1 MPLSHG
7 RPGRAVR
14 RPVAALAVVVALVG
28 AAAACTG
35 EDASP
40 ATTAPPT
47 TVPSTTAPPTTT
59 RSTTSTSTEPPSA
72 ALDFTAVDAATDAFV
87 RDEQLN
93 GAAIVVV
100 DREDGVV
107 HEHYTGEFGP
117 DRVSLIASASK
128 MLTAGVLLR
137 LVDQGLLDLDAP
149 LAAAVPWGSGNP
161 DITPAQLLSNSSGL
175 VGLVDDPTFGPY
187 VCQYLAQGTL
197 QDCAEQIFTTTAD
210 DDRVVPPDTMFR
222 YGGGQWQVAG
232 GLAEAVSGRTW
243 AELIDET
250 YVEPC
255 GVDSL
260 AYNNHFA
267 QTEVLGGPE
276 ANPFSYPAGFDG
288 DPSVLSP
295 TENPNMEGGAYI
307 SPTDYATLL
316 VMQLRGGRCGDTQV
330 LSPES
335 VERMHTDRIGP
346 AYDGTIP
353 SEELS
358 GYGLGWWVATE
369 DPAIVEDGGAFG
381 AVPWLDTADGYG
393 VYLVVERTSKDG
405 RRLAQQLRPLVEE
418 QMGRG

>member
-1 MPLSHG
+1 VPLRHR
-7 RPGRAVR
+7 RPGRPVR
-14 RPVAALAVVVALVG
+14 RAAAALAVIGALAVAAPG
-28 AAAACTG
+28 CT
-35 EDASP
+35 EDDASP

-47 TVPSTTAPPTTT
+47 TAPATPSTSTTAPRPTQ
-59 RSTTSTSTEPPSA
+59 PA
-72 ALDFTAVDAATDAFV
+72 ARDFTAVDAATDTFV
-87 RDEQLN
+87 QEEQLN

-100 DREDGVV
+100 DREDGIV

-137 LVDQGLLDLDAP
+137 LDDQGLLDVDAP
-149 LAAAVPWGSGNP
+149 VADAVPWGGGNP
-161 DITPAQLLSNSSGL
+161 EVTPAQLLSNSSGL
-175 VGLVDDPTFGPY
+175 VGLIDDPTFGPY
-187 VCQYLAQGTL
+187 ICQYLAQGTL
-197 QDCAEQIFTTTAD
+197 QGCAEQIFTTTQD
-210 DDRVVPPDTMFR
+210 DDRVVPPDTEFR

-243 AELIDET
+243 AELVDET
-250 YVEPC
+250 YIEPC

-267 QTEVLGGPE
+267 QTDVLGGPE
-276 ANPFSYPAGFDG
+276 ANPFSYPEGFDG

-307 SPTDYATLL
+307 SPTDYAALL
-316 VMQLRGGRCGDTQV
+316 LMQLRGGRCGDTQV
-330 LSPES
+330 LSS
-335 VERMHTDRIGP
+335 AAVERMHTDRIGP
-346 AYDGTIP
+346 AYGGSTD
-353 SEELS
+353 SEDLS

-405 RRLAQQLRPLVEE
+405 QRLARQLRPLVDE
-418 QMGRG
+418 QMGSG